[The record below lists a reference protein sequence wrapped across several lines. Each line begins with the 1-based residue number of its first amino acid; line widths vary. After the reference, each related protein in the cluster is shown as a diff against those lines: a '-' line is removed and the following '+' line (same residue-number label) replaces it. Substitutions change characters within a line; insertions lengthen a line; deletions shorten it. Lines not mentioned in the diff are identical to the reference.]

1 MQHFYIPLC
10 YEENSVFDHFISI
23 PCTVLAIFF
32 FFFIKNPISI
42 PYRSFKVISQLSGTL
57 NRAILV

>member
-1 MQHFYIPLC
+1 MQHVCIPLFIQK
-10 YEENSVFDHFISI
+10 NSVFDHFISI
-23 PCTVLAIFF
+23 PYTVLAIFYY
-32 FFFIKNPISI
+32 KNPISI

>member
-1 MQHFYIPLC
+1 MSIFFSSFKKPV
-10 YEENSVFDHFISI
+10 VFDHFISI
-23 PCTVLAIFF
+23 PYAVLVIFYY
-32 FFFIKNPISI
+32 KNPISI